1 MSVVRGRPPGLGGG
15 ISSASSAYWSS
26 LRAWPA
32 PKSPTSARLSAVHMA
47 CLRERLLPSWNG
59 RHGRSASLLV
69 RAARASQTASKDNE
83 RTGTA
88 LVMNYGY
95 ARVSTDG

>member
-15 ISSASSAYWSS
+15 ISGASSAYWSS

-69 RAARASQTASKDNE
+69 RAARASQTASE
-83 RTGTA
+83 SIHPGGA
-88 LVMNYGY
+88 LHLAGGEAAHLVL
-95 ARVSTDG
+95 A